1 MAPSNFGYSIKEA
14 FRHFFRNWTT
24 SFGAVITIF
33 LSLFIIGLFIVGSVL
48 VNSFIGNVEDQ
59 VTIQAYISDEVSD
72 ADVEDYQDK
81 LEKMDNVKSV
91 EFVSK
96 EDALKEYSSSISS
109 NADATLSALDG
120 QNPLPRSFRIEMEDP
135 SQVESMAE
143 TIKDDPGFRKI
154 VDDANSEIDDKDA
167 DVAENVRYGQEEVS
181 HLFQLT
187 NYIRVAA
194 VVLVALLTFVAF
206 IFINN
211 TIRLSITARRREIAI
226 MRLVGAS
233 NGFIRGPF
241 ITEGVLQALIGALFS
256 IGVLELFRN
265 LVIPKIFASISW
277 MSIGIPMEIYYAT
290 YGSLVLLGVIIGL
303 FGSAIAMRRYLKV

>member
-120 QNPLPRSFRIEMEDP
+120 QNPLPRSYRIEMEDP

-181 HLFQLT
+181 RLFQLT

-265 LVIPKIFASISW
+265 LVIPKVSAGISW

>member
-33 LSLFIIGLFIVGSVL
+33 LSLFIIGLFIIGSVL
-48 VNSFIGNVEDQ
+48 VNSAIGNVEDQ
-59 VTIQAYISDEVSD
+59 VTIQAYISDNASD
-72 ADVEDYQDK
+72 EDVEDYQDE
-81 LEKMDNVKSV
+81 LERMDNVKNV

-96 EDALKEYSSSISS
+96 EDALEEYSSTISG

-135 SQVESMAE
+135 SQVEAMAE
-143 TIKDDPGFRKI
+143 KIKDDSGFRKI
-154 VDDANSEIDDKDA
+154 VDDADPEVDDKDA
-167 DVAENVRYGQEEVS
+167 DVAENVRYGQEEVGR
-181 HLFQLT
+181 LFQLT
-187 NYIRVAA
+187 GYIRVAA

-241 ITEGVLQALIGALFS
+241 ITEGVLQALLGALFS

-265 LVIPKIFASISW
+265 LVIPKVAEGISW
-277 MSIGIPMEIYYAT
+277 MSLAVPMNIYFAT